1 MQQGL
6 YQKLSLDNRGYS
18 LIELLL
24 VLTIVMIISSSAL
37 YFNNRYIENR
47 TFELFYNQLKLDVAH
62 IQMTAITEEK
72 YVKLVFE
79 SGGSQYVARKSLF
92 DSVFERNLPPG
103 YRWSSSSTIN
113 EISFHPNGTI
123 VKFGTLAFITPDGI
137 KTVRVFIGKGRM
149 ILE

>member
-1 MQQGL
+1 
-6 YQKLSLDNRGYS
+6 
-18 LIELLL
+18 
-24 VLTIVMIISSSAL
+24 
-37 YFNNRYIENR
+37 
-47 TFELFYNQLKLDVAH
+47 
-62 IQMTAITEEK
+62 MTAVTEEK

-79 SGGSQYVARKSLF
+79 SGGSRYVARKSLF
-92 DSVFERNLPPG
+92 DSIFERKLPPG

-149 ILE
+149 ILEY